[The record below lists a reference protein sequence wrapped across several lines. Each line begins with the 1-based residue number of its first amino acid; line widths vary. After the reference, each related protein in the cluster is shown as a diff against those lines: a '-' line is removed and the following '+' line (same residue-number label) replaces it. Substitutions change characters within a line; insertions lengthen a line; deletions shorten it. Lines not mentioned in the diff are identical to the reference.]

1 MRKHLLFN
9 LIITSFLLAT
19 GMLAAQ
25 VGIGTTSP
33 KGALDIES
41 STYGVVY
48 PSVALTAT
56 DVAAPVVNPQGGA
69 LAIGTTVY
77 NTGTTYSGAKDVEPG
92 IYAWDG
98 NKWVIH
104 FFKRQ
109 SELFEQTTAL
119 RTSSNPISPLDGY
132 EDVPGLGPSD
142 GNSITAKYSGLY
154 KIEIKVNYGGGSMI
168 DNGDVNTAM
177 AQGDFRFI
185 FDGTTHIMN
194 VKSFSTYNF
203 HVDTGTYYDN
213 IWVETYKTIYLNLVA
228 GQTYDLSLE
237 FNQADGPGFEANG
250 DTSMLGDDGR
260 GYVGEGIPC
269 FVEITYIDE

>member
-1 MRKHLLFN
+1 MKKYVLYNIILILSLL
-9 LIITSFLLAT
+9 ISGTAI
-19 GMLAAQ
+19 AQ
-25 VGIGTTSP
+25 VGIGTTAP
-33 KGALDIES
+33 KGALDIDS
-41 STYGVVY
+41 STFGVVY
-48 PSVALTAT
+48 PTVALTAT

-77 NTGTTYSGAKDVEPG
+77 NTGSTFTGSKDVEPG

-109 SELFEQTTAL
+109 SELFEQTAAL
-119 RTSSNPISPLDGY
+119 RTSSNPATPLDGY
-132 EDVPGLGPSD
+132 EDVPGLGPAD
-142 GNSITAKYSGLY
+142 ANSITAKYSGLY

-168 DNGDVNTAM
+168 NNGDVNTAM
-177 AQGDFRFI
+177 AEGDFRFI

-194 VKSFSTYNF
+194 VKSFSTYNN
-203 HVDTGTYYDN
+203 HVDGGTYYDN
-213 IWVETYKTIYLNLVA
+213 VWVETYKTIYLHLVA

-237 FNQADGPGFEANG
+237 FNQADGSGFEANG
-250 DTSMLGDDGR
+250 DLSLMGDDGR